1 MHIRFFSPK
10 SIRTLGLLGI
20 LGLLSAN
27 PVLSASLLL
36 DSFDAPAP
44 REFTVITTA
53 GDFDTPGATGEIQTS
68 TPTVPGGIRETF
80 LHVYSN
86 PLNSASILQVGGGN
100 LSVAQ
105 GTGAMAETLITYG
118 SFTRPTGDP
127 SVGGPLL
134 GLDLSGFNALKF
146 DFSGVEDWLNV
157 VVVFHT
163 TAPLD
168 PLTPLFYSQSAVNIA
183 PAVPGGPLSFTLGV
197 SNNAAFNW
205 DQVDGV
211 VVEINRSGPIPST
224 SYTLDQLSFE
234 TVTPVPE
241 PQTWALLLAGL
252 SALLLFRRRDS

>member
-1 MHIRFFSPK
+1 MHIRRFSPQ
-10 SIRTLGLLGI
+10 SIRILGLLGI

-27 PVLSASLLL
+27 PVLSASLVL

-44 REFTVITTA
+44 KEFTVITAA
-53 GDFDTPGATGEIQTS
+53 GDFNTPGAVGEIQTS
-68 TPTVPGGIRETF
+68 TPAVLGGIREAF
-80 LHVYSN
+80 LHVYNN
-86 PLNSASILQVGGGN
+86 PLNSASVLQVGEGN

-118 SFTRPTGDP
+118 AFTRPTGDP
-127 SVGGPLL
+127 AVGGPLL
-134 GLDLSGFNALKF
+134 GLDLSDFNALQF
-146 DFSGVEDWLNV
+146 DFAGVEDGLNV
-157 VVVFHT
+157 VVVFYT
-163 TAPLD
+163 AAPLD
-168 PLTPLFYSQSAVNIA
+168 PLTPLYYSQSAMNIA

-224 SYTLDQLSFE
+224 SYTLNQLSFE

-252 SALLLFRRRDS
+252 SALLLFRHRNC